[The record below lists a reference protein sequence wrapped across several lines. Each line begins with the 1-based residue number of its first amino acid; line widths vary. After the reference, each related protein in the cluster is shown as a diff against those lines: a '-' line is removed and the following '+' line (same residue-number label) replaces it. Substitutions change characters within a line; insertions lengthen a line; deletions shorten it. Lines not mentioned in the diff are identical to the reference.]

1 MQAIIMTA
9 GKGERLRSFT
19 EWLPKTLLPIGGRPI
34 IETLLTNLHR
44 AGISQVVIIY
54 GHLGEQ
60 LRRFLGDG
68 SRYGMELIFREQT
81 ERLGTAHAVMQA
93 ADLISAQDDAAS
105 SHIRSGASS
114 HVRSG
119 VMVMAGDTAFSFE
132 HIGGLVQF
140 HRASGADASLS
151 LKRLPIERLAASS
164 SVAIDAAG
172 RITQIVEKP
181 TPDTAP
187 SDIASAPLYIYPPS
201 LADYLTRVG
210 LSVRNE
216 YELPDVITMMIDDG
230 LKVMGKVEPVA
241 PNLTTQRDLLRLN
254 FDYLRAWL

>member
-1 MQAIIMTA
+1 MRAIIMAA
-9 GKGERLRSFT
+9 GKGERLRPFT

-34 IETLLTNLHR
+34 MEILLTNLR
-44 AGISQVVIIY
+44 QAGISQAVIIY
-54 GHLGEQ
+54 GHLGET
-60 LRRFLGDG
+60 LLRFLGDG

-105 SHIRSGASS
+105 SH
-114 HVRSG
+114 VRSG
-119 VMVMAGDTAFSFE
+119 VMVMASDTAFSFD
-132 HIGGLVQF
+132 HIAGLMQF
-140 HRASGADASLS
+140 HRTSEADVSLS
-151 LKRLPIERLAASS
+151 LRRLPVERLSASS

-172 RITQIVEKP
+172 RITRIVEKP
-181 TPDTAP
+181 APGTAP
-187 SDIASAPLYIYPPS
+187 SDIACAPLYIYPPL

-230 LKVMGKVEPVA
+230 LRVMGKVEPPA
-241 PNLTTQRDLLRLN
+241 PNLTSQRDLLKLN
-254 FDYLRAWL
+254 FDYLKAWL